1 VVIQNWC
8 DAPQIHPS
16 QIRVGD
22 VIGTLRPTELRL
34 TVKLISGPQTTPRQW
49 TFFSSDGNG
58 RQRTSTFG
66 EDEMVRRYAKA
77 S

>member
-1 VVIQNWC
+1 MATQNWC

-22 VIGTLRPTELRL
+22 IIGTLQPTQLRL
-34 TVKLISGPQTTPRQW
+34 TVKMISGPQTTPRQW
-49 TFFSSDGNG
+49 TFFSRDDNG
-58 RQRTSTFG
+58 LQRTSTFG
-66 EDEMVRRYAKA
+66 EDDLVRRYAKA

>member
-1 VVIQNWC
+1 MITQDWR

-22 VIGTLRPTELRL
+22 IIGTLHPTQLRL

-49 TFFSSDGNG
+49 TFFSRDDNG
-58 RQRTSTFG
+58 LQRTSTFG
-66 EDEMVRRYAKA
+66 EDDLVRRYAKT